1 MMEEQNSVQG
11 NDNWVWW
18 AIGGITTL
26 SLGVVL
32 FFALKGAKSRK
43 NDEFLFKIAPTAGLK
58 WIENTNTWVWKSFN
72 GAPRGEIIFYT
83 NGKVTASG
91 VGIDGNQFK
100 LTEGN
105 WSVESEKA
113 IVKFKGGNNFEFDAT
128 NAQGIFWDM
137 LKKASIF
144 NEKTNTFNPNW

>member
-1 MMEEQNSVQG
+1 MMEEQNAVQG

-43 NDEFLFKIAPTAGLK
+43 NDEFLLKIAPTAGLQP
-58 WIENTNTWVWKSFN
+58 IENTWVWKSFN
-72 GAPRGEIIFYT
+72 GTPRGEIIFYT
-83 NGKVTASG
+83 DGKLTASG
-91 VGIDGNQFK
+91 VGTDGKQFK

-128 NAQGIFWDM
+128 NAQGVFWDM
-137 LKKASIF
+137 LKKATIF
-144 NEKTNTFNPNW
+144 NEKTNTYNPNW